1 MAAQEGGGGFQA
13 AFVFAG
19 PWGSVCAGVTLPR
32 ARGRAAASL
41 APVPES
47 VLARLAEGERTHARG
62 LPLVRAIT
70 WVGGRLALRAALDT
84 AGVDA
89 AGAILTDDDGAAI
102 LPAGALG
109 SISHKD
115 GLAVALGAADDGSG
129 WCLGV
134 DLEDLSHHPKHDIA
148 PRVLT
153 VAEREAIATLPAAAL
168 HREVLFRFAA
178 KEAIYKALAPTLR
191 RYIGF
196 HEVELGR
203 DSDGVVRASFAA
215 SVGDKPPFRIEV
227 AEIASGITDALI
239 IAARVRRSADG

>member
-1 MAAQEGGGGFQA
+1 MAATEGGGAFQA

-19 PWGSVCAGVTLPR
+19 PWGSVCAGVALPR
-32 ARGRAAASL
+32 ARGRPPASL

-47 VLARLAEGERTHARG
+47 VLARLAEGERTRART
-62 LPLVRAIT
+62 LPPVRAIT
-70 WVGGRLALRAALDT
+70 WVGGRLALRAALDA
-84 AGVDA
+84 AGVAA
-89 AGAILTDDDGAAI
+89 AGAILTADDGAAI

-115 GLAVALGAADDGSG
+115 GLAIALAAADDGAG
-129 WCLGV
+129 WRLGV

-153 VAEREAIATLPAAAL
+153 VAEREAIATLPAAAR
-168 HREVLFRFAA
+168 HRDVLFRFAA

-196 HEVELGR
+196 HEVELTR

-215 SVGDKPPFRIEV
+215 GARDEPPFRIEV
-227 AEIASGITDALI
+227 AEIASSIPDRLI
-239 IAARVRRSADG
+239 IAARVRPIG